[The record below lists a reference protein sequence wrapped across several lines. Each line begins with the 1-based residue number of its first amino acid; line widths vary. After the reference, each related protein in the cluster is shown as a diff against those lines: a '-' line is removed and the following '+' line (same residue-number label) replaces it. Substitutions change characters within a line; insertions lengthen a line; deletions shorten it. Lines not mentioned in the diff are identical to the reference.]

1 MSKVSLKLL
10 LQFVTLKLLK
20 YEVQIYGVENFCEF
34 VTVLK
39 VYKQIAP
46 TNSRSQS
53 TLKFS
58 SKDCNLL
65 RLIKG

>member
-1 MSKVSLKLL
+1 MSKVSLKLI

-20 YEVQIYGVENFCEF
+20 YEVQIYGLENFSEF

-39 VYKQIAP
+39 VNKQISP

>member
-10 LQFVTLKLLK
+10 RFVILKLLK
-20 YEVQIYGVENFCEF
+20 YEVQIYGLENFSEF

-39 VYKQIAP
+39 VNKQISP

-53 TLKFS
+53 ALKFS

-65 RLIKG
+65 HLIKG